1 MSTAAAAP
9 AAPPMYEWNA
19 LPWKSIQRRVF
30 KLQKRIYQAS
40 RRGDTKA
47 VHKLRR
53 LQIQSWHARLLA
65 VRRVTQ
71 DNRGKATAGV
81 DGVKSLAPARRLR
94 LASGLRVSPRA
105 QPVRRVSIPKPGTTE
120 QRPLGIP
127 TMGDRAAQALVKLA
141 LEPEW
146 EARFEPNSYGFR
158 PGRSCHDAAQALW
171 TSLNQKAKYVLDADI
186 AKCFD
191 RINHAALLDKLHT
204 FPTLRR
210 AVRAWLKAGVMDG
223 GSLFPTD
230 EGTPQ
235 GGVLSPLLANVA
247 LHGLEGA
254 IRARYPRQLKGRQT
268 WKPVVVR
275 YADDFVVLHESL
287 AVIEEVKRFVQAW
300 LAGMGL
306 ELKPSK
312 TRVTHSLREHE
323 GGVGFDFLGFHVRQH
338 PVGKTHSA
346 RRGNGRHESVRL
358 GFKTRVTPSK
368 ESQRRHY
375 AQLAALIERHQATP
389 QAGLI
394 ERLNPVIRGWTRYHS
409 AVVSGRVFARLRC
422 LLFTKLR
429 RWAKRRHPKKR
440 GDWVSAKYWRLE
452 TGHWTFATR
461 DGATLYQH
469 SAARIRR
476 HVKVR
481 GDKSPFDG
489 DWVYWSTRL
498 GAHPEVATRVATL
511 LQRQRGRCARCGLY
525 FTTEGDLP
533 EVDHIVPNH
542 LGGSDAYSNLQLLH
556 RHRHRHD
563 AKTARDDSL
572 AATLSP
578 RPRTQ

>member
-1 MSTAAAAP
+1 
-9 AAPPMYEWNA
+9 
-19 LPWKSIQRRVF
+19 
-30 KLQKRIYQAS
+30 
-40 RRGDTKA
+40 
-47 VHKLRR
+47 
-53 LQIQSWHARLLA
+53 
-65 VRRVTQ
+65 
-71 DNRGKATAGV
+71 
-81 DGVKSLAPARRLR
+81 
-94 LASGLRVSPRA
+94 
-105 QPVRRVSIPKPGTTE
+105 
-120 QRPLGIP
+120 
-127 TMGDRAAQALVKLA
+127 
-141 LEPEW
+141 
-146 EARFEPNSYGFR
+146 
-158 PGRSCHDAAQALW
+158 
-171 TSLNQKAKYVLDADI
+171 
-186 AKCFD
+186 
-191 RINHAALLDKLHT
+191 
-204 FPTLRR
+204 
-210 AVRAWLKAGVMDG
+210 
-223 GSLFPTD
+223 
-230 EGTPQ
+230 
-235 GGVLSPLLANVA
+235 
-247 LHGLEGA
+247 
-254 IRARYPRQLKGRQT
+254 
-268 WKPVVVR
+268 
-275 YADDFVVLHESL
+275 VVLHESL
-287 AVIEEVKRFVQAW
+287 AVIEEVKRFVQVW

-312 TRVTHSLREHE
+312 TRVTHSLREHA

-358 GFKTRVTPSK
+358 GFKTLVTPSK

-394 ERLNPVIRGWTRYHS
+394 ERLSPVIRGWTRYHS

-429 RWAKRRHPKKR
+429 RWAKRRHPNKR

-461 DGATLYQH
+461 DGTTLYQH
-469 SAARIRR
+469 SATRIRR

-511 LQRQRGRCARCGLY
+511 LKRQRGRCARCGLY

-542 LGGSDAYSNLQLLH
+542 LGGSDAYRNLQLLH
-556 RHRHRHD
+556 RHCHD
-563 AKTARDDSL
+563 AKTARDGSL